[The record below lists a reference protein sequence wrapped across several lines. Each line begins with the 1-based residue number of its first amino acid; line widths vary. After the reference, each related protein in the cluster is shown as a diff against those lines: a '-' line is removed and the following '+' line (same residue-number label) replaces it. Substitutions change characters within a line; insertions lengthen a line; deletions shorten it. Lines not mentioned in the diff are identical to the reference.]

1 MTTNSARQFTPLV
14 TRRAEHLIDQVIRLQ
29 DIGSSD
35 DPLPMVVLRH
45 PDGGIVSR
53 DSSLTE
59 VNSETTDD
67 S

>member
-1 MTTNSARQFTPLV
+1 MTTNSAGQFTPLV
-14 TRRAEHLIDQVIRLQ
+14 TRRAEHLTDQAIRLQ
-29 DIGSSD
+29 VMGSSE
-35 DPLPMVVLRH
+35 DPLPMVVLRR

-67 S
+67 N